1 MPRCRAH
8 SLTGTTV
15 RAHFR
20 IFLAAV
26 LAAASFGAAAQV
38 VLYDGIDLRGRKLT
52 IRTDEPNL
60 ADSDFNDRAASMLVR
75 GGPWQICVDP
85 ISAATARSCNPA
97 STGTST
103 GASRARSR
111 RCGRWVARRVKR
123 APTRR
128 PLPRRRSL
136 PSPRFR
142 PPAASGRWGRAPAAK
157 SPVSRDSRRIA
168 RADRSGPTPRE
179 RGGIAPFSR
188 VANANSM
195 R

>member
-85 ISAATARSCNPA
+85 DFRGDCTVLQPGEYRNLDRRFARTIS
-97 STGTST
+97 
-103 GASRARSR
+103 

>member
-1 MPRCRAH
+1 MPRCRTH

-85 ISAATARSCNPA
+85 DFRGDCTVLQPGEYRNLDRRFARTISSLRPMGGAARQEGSY
-97 STGTST
+97 
-103 GASRARSR
+103 
-111 RCGRWVARRVKR
+111 
-123 APTRR
+123 AP
-128 PLPRRRSL
+128 P
-136 PSPRFR
+136 PS
-142 PPAASGRWGRAPAAK
+142 A
-157 SPVSRDSRRIA
+157 SPVIAVPAIPSSCSVGPVGSCSGCQVTCQPGQQANCTLGSEWAHAAGTRGDCAFQSRC
-168 RADRSGPTPRE
+168 E
-179 RGGIAPFSR
+179 CK
-188 VANANSM
+188 
-195 R
+195 

>member
-52 IRTDEPNL
+52 IRTTSRIWPI
-60 ADSDFNDRAASMLVR
+60 ATSTIAPRRCWCAVDRGRFAST
-75 GGPWQICVDP
+75 P